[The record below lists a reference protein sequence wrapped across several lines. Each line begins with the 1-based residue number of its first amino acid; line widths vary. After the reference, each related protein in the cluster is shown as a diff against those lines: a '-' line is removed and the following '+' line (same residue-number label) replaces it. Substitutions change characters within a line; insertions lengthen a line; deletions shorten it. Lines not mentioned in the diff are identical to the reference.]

1 MAKGKNTVAIV
12 SDLATPV
19 AAECGV
25 RIWDVRFE
33 KEGSIWY
40 LRIIIDKDGGVD
52 INDCENVSRKLDK
65 ILDKV
70 DPIDQSYCLEVSSP
84 GIERELVKKEHFDAF
99 MGQEV
104 LVRFIRPVENGE
116 RDFVGVLS
124 SYDNGTVEVIL
135 AEDETMTFELN
146 ETSFVRVVDKYEYG
160 GQTENE

>member
-12 SDLATPV
+12 TDLATPV
-19 AAECGV
+19 AKECGV
-25 RIWDVRFE
+25 NVWDVRFE

-65 ILDKV
+65 ILDEV

-99 MGQEV
+99 MGEEV

-116 RDFVGVLS
+116 RDFEGWGWGSRRPSIHLGMVRGITPILPR
-124 SYDNGTVEVIL
+124 YPDN
-135 AEDETMTFELN
+135 
-146 ETSFVRVVDKYEYG
+146 SP
-160 GQTENE
+160 Q